1 MAIDTLL
8 LHQRALDFFNDL
20 ILTRNTN
27 KKEAV
32 TKMKNV
38 LNDEEKAFNVLIKL
52 KEQEKFKKAL
62 KLQATAMHFTEEAIN
77 NMTRGLTDSN
87 PISVMIKAKELQED
101 A

>member
-38 LNDEEKAFNVLIKL
+38 LNDEETAFNVLIKL
-52 KEQEKFKKAL
+52 KDEKKKEDLLKPGKKA
-62 KLQATAMHFTEEAIN
+62 QE
-77 NMTRGLTDSN
+77 
-87 PISVMIKAKELQED
+87 ED
-101 A
+101 AVDKNFWKNP